1 MNAGKKSAVKP
12 KKTSATAELTLAA
25 TVQSIATDD
34 ADQASVALPG
44 EELADVFSEQLPE
57 QALEHAPEHA
67 PEQAPGQLET
77 ALAADTITPEPELA
91 KQTVARNI
99 RAAPAPLPAS
109 AEQAQIVIAQIQAQ
123 AQALSDA
130 QRAHLQAHSA
140 LNPLRDLNARCFAEL
155 HSFRPMTILFS
166 NLRANSKAFLSIRPD
181 QAAIWSEGGANSRM
195 VGLSFCA
202 IVQPTMY
209 LRNFLINAREM
220 FLETYEDCTAIE
232 LSLYVRTEQHQLKGK
247 VDLPPGASVT
257 LSSRCDRTSLIG
269 LSSFGIDLE

>member
-1 MNAGKKSAVKP
+1 MNAGKKSATKP
-12 KKTSATAELTLAA
+12 KKSSVTAELTPAA
-25 TVQSIATDD
+25 TVQAVALDD
-34 ADQASVALPG
+34 PDQTSVALPG
-44 EELADVFSEQLPE
+44 GELADVLSEPVPEVVPEQLPE
-57 QALEHAPEHA
+57 QV
-67 PEQAPGQLET
+67 ET
-77 ALAADTITPEPELA
+77 VSSADAITPEPEPVTQA
-91 KQTVARNI
+91 VAPNI
-99 RAAPAPLPAS
+99 KAAPAPLPAS
-109 AEQAQIVIAQIQAQ
+109 AKQAQIVIAQIQAE
-123 AQALSDA
+123 AQALSEA

-195 VGLSFCA
+195 VGLSFSA

-220 FLETYEDCTAIE
+220 FLETYEACSAIE

-257 LSSRCDRTSLIG
+257 LSSRCDRTSIIG